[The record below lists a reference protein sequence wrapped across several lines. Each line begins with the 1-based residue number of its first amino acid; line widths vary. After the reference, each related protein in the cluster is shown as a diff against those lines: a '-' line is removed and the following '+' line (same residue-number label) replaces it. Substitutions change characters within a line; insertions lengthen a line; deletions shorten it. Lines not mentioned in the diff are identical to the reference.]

1 MKKVF
6 TPQQKAAVALE
17 AIKGAK
23 TISQIASIYEVHP
36 TQVQQWKKVLQENIS
51 SVFADKRKRKGKP
64 EQELLD
70 ELYRTIGQ
78 RDIELGW
85 LKKNCTLSHEKR
97 KELIVR
103 NHADISIARQADL
116 LGISRASIYYA
127 PLPDPEEIR
136 ITRAIDE
143 LFTQYPFYGSRRM
156 KGALADDYG
165 IHIGRHQTRR
175 LMRLMSLEA
184 IYPREKPQTSI
195 SEPLHKKYPYLLRGL
210 PIIHPNQVW
219 GTDITYL
226 RLEEGWA
233 YLVAILDW
241 YSRYVIAWEVSRTLE
256 SDFCIKALNRALQK
270 ESPEIF
276 NSDQGTQFT
285 SRDFTGILS
294 AGKTKISMDGRGRCM
309 DNIFTERLWRTVKY
323 ENVYLK
329 SYRNIEE
336 AKAGLSEYFQF
347 YNHKRRHQSLNY
359 QTPADV
365 YLNQRSNPRQK
376 PKHSGGQ
383 ETLTIFSPQIL
394 SNLSTIAV

>member
-1 MKKVF
+1 MMNCIVPSDRE
-6 TPQQKAAVALE
+6 TL
-17 AIKGAK
+17 
-23 TISQIASIYEVHP
+23 
-36 TQVQQWKKVLQENIS
+36 S
-51 SVFADKRKRKGKP
+51 SAGS
-64 EQELLD
+64 
-70 ELYRTIGQ
+70 
-78 RDIELGW
+78 
-85 LKKNCTLSHEKR
+85 KKNCTLSHEKR